1 MPFPEVRGLV
11 ALPVIPVQ
19 LATTGS
25 LSGVIDR
32 EDFAG
37 PQSVLFL
44 LHNGTSA
51 TTMSATDLFIFESDT
66 ISATASGGTAITSGN
81 TSGLTFTTSG
91 IIGLEIDLRGKGR
104 FIGVTMSAPNVA
116 TSGILGLF
124 AILGDGH
131 TNPPSAATNGMISV
145 RRIGQ

>member
-1 MPFPEVRGLV
+1 MSFPEVRGLV
-11 ALPVIPVQ
+11 VLPLISPTAREAETQ
-19 LATTGS
+19 SAT
-25 LSGVIDR
+25 IDR
-32 EDFAG
+32 EDFDGAASILFCLQAG
-37 PQSVLFL
+37 S
-44 LHNGTSA
+44 GA
-51 TTMSATDLFIFESDT
+51 TT
-66 ISATASGGTAITSGN
+66 ISASRIHTFEHDSQSATGSMTAITSGH
-81 TSGLTFTTSG
+81 TSGLTFTASG